1 MSTPNHL
8 FTAMFAQHYQWLRSR
23 VSRTLGCRFRADDV
37 AADTF
42 VRVLRMD
49 DLSTIREPKT
59 LLSTIAKRLII
70 DSWRREDIE
79 RAFLASL
86 AAEPHNT
93 IVDPEEHAQVMQY
106 IVALDKALSAVSRQA
121 KQAFVL
127 SLFDGL
133 TYEQIGRAL
142 GISKSRV
149 HQHMEK
155 AYMAAFQVMPHE

>member
-1 MSTPNHL
+1 
-8 FTAMFAQHYQWLRSR
+8 
-23 VSRTLGCRFRADDV
+23 
-37 AADTF
+37 
-42 VRVLRMD
+42 
-49 DLSTIREPKT
+49 
-59 LLSTIAKRLII
+59 
-70 DSWRREDIE
+70 
-79 RAFLASL
+79 
-86 AAEPHNT
+86 
-93 IVDPEEHAQVMQY
+93 MQY